1 MHVTLRGQSAK
12 VHKLPWDYALP
23 LKTLYE
29 WTLTSL
35 ISSIAG
41 FWRLFLPPLFLF
53 FAPTSHVL
61 GLLTFASFF
70 ILFFAMI
77 SLLRKSNSDPTSILL
92 SFFFAL
98 FLLEFLL
105 KSFYYTRPKFSSPH
119 QSSYYW
125 SGKLLVFERV
135 FLFTSDIINKKK
147 IRTLLS
153 NFLAEGWLKTNGIS
167 RKYDANVELNHDH
180 KPQDQNPYFW
190 VIIHQA
196 WLDFVQPKVANYDRT
211 FMISYLYI
219 IIRH

>member
-29 WTLTSL
+29 WTLTSP

-41 FWRLFLPPLFLF
+41 FWRLFLPHLFLF

-77 SLLRKSNSDPTSILL
+77 SLLRKSNSDPTSIPL

-147 IRTLLS
+147 
-153 NFLAEGWLKTNGIS
+153 NKN
-167 RKYDANVELNHDH
+167 
-180 KPQDQNPYFW
+180 
-190 VIIHQA
+190 
-196 WLDFVQPKVANYDRT
+196 
-211 FMISYLYI
+211 I
-219 IIRH
+219 IIKIFSRRMTQNKWNI